1 MQGYANAGYRLIA
14 VGRLSWQKGSR
25 LLNLTSAVPQYHM
38 DTSIRIEVQAQRIIV
53 ALEDVSVYDHESV
66 MQVLEQ
72 ICKIAW
78 NKSRTR
84 ELSADFFQGDKRE

>member
-1 MQGYANAGYRLIA
+1 
-14 VGRLSWQKGSR
+14 
-25 LLNLTSAVPQYHM
+25 M
-38 DTSIRIEVQAQRIIV
+38 DTSTGIEDQARRILV

-72 ICKIAW
+72 VCKIVW

-84 ELSADFFQGDKRE
+84 KLPEDFFQGDKRE